1 MRLLFVCLGNIC
13 RSPTAE
19 GVMRHLLAAE
29 GLTDTVEIE
38 SAGTGDWHV
47 GHAPDRRSV
56 GAAAGRG
63 IELTGQARQV
73 APADFE
79 TFDLILAMDRSN
91 HDDLLVLAPDDDA
104 RARVRLLREYDPA
117 AVAAGELEV
126 PDPYYG
132 GDDGFEDVLD
142 LVTRACE
149 GLLEAE
155 IRPAPRL
162 E

>member
-19 GVMRHLLAAE
+19 GVMRHLLVAE
-29 GLTDTVEIE
+29 GLAEAVELD

-47 GHAPDRRSV
+47 GHAPDHRSA
-56 GAAAGRG
+56 GAATSRG

-73 APADFE
+73 KPADFE
-79 TFDLILAMDRSN
+79 SYDLILAMDRSN
-91 HDDLLVLAPDDDA
+91 HDDLIALAPDEEA
-104 RARVRLLREYDPA
+104 RERIRLLREYDPD

-132 GDDGFEDVLD
+132 GEDGFEDVLD
-142 LVTRACE
+142 LVTRACQ
-149 GLLEAE
+149 GLLDAE
-155 IRPAPRL
+155 VRPRVS
-162 E
+162 